1 MIQPRTL
8 KGFRDHLPAQALVR
22 ERVLDVARRV
32 YRSYGFA
39 PIDTP
44 ALEYLEIL
52 TGKGSEETDKQLYR
66 FTDHGGREVGMR
78 FDLTVPFARFAA
90 QHVNELG
97 LPFKRYHMATV
108 WRGENTQRGRYR
120 EFMQCDFDTIGTTS
134 PVADLEMV
142 LVVHDLLAAIG
153 LENFTIKLNDRRVL
167 AGILERLGLADRA
180 PDVLRSLDKLGKAT
194 PAAVAA
200 ELTGQ
205 GVAEAAVATLLE
217 MARLAGP
224 PAEVLGRLAELAGTT
239 ATGAVGVAALEGLMA
254 GATAAGVPA
263 GRVVVDPSIARG
275 LDYYTGI
282 VLESFL
288 DDLPAL
294 GSVCSG
300 GRYDNLAALY
310 TKQPLPGV
318 GASLGIDRLLAGLEE
333 LGATG
338 GPETPAEVFLV
349 QFDAAHLADYLRI
362 AAALRRAGIAVE
374 FFPEPKKL
382 GQQLKLAS
390 KRGIPLALVIGGDE
404 FAKGTAQLKDMVAE
418 TATTIEWGG
427 DPEVLAAAV
436 SVGLD
441 AIRGR

>member
-1 MIQPRTL
+1 M
-8 KGFRDHLPAQALVR
+8 
-22 ERVLDVARRV
+22 
-32 YRSYGFA
+32 
-39 PIDTP
+39 
-44 ALEYLEIL
+44 
-52 TGKGSEETDKQLYR
+52 
-66 FTDHGGREVGMR
+66 
-78 FDLTVPFARFAA
+78 
-90 QHVNELG
+90 
-97 LPFKRYHMATV
+97 
-108 WRGENTQRGRYR
+108 
-120 EFMQCDFDTIGTTS
+120 
-134 PVADLEMV
+134 
-142 LVVHDLLAAIG
+142 
-153 LENFTIKLNDRRVL
+153 
-167 AGILERLGLADRA
+167 
-180 PDVLRSLDKLGKAT
+180 
-194 PAAVAA
+194 
-200 ELTGQ
+200 
-205 GVAEAAVATLLE
+205 
-217 MARLAGP
+217 
-224 PAEVLGRLAELAGTT
+224 
-239 ATGAVGVAALEGLMA
+239 
-254 GATAAGVPA
+254 
-263 GRVVVDPSIARG
+263 
-275 LDYYTGI
+275 
-282 VLESFL
+282 LESFL